1 LGTLKLIHFG
11 KKKQKQTRYKKG
23 MVGHVWHKMALT
35 VIQIKVFL
43 NKISNFLDK
52 NASIDRDSTNCNY
65 SNKKLRIKNSSF

>member
-1 LGTLKLIHFG
+1 
-11 KKKQKQTRYKKG
+11 